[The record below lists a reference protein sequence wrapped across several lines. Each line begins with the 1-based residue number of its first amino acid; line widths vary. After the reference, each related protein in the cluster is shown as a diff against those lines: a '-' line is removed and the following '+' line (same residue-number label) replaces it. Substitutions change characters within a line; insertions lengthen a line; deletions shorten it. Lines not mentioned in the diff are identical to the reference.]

1 MRINV
6 NWLNH
11 IGNFAYIVSFFK
23 FYCLYISII
32 LKSFLNQFASIS
44 IVSGRCFHF
53 IFIFIFRRC
62 LLLSFVQFPSLL
74 LQQKANCVFLSLFLF
89 IVRYYCTQSK
99 TLSPVQLGIYVKWN
113 LQWNIKWE
121 MVASIV
127 YSNRLQIELLRSY
140 FHSFVTSV
148 FAIVPLYTVCVCV
161 CLSLS
166 LLAWITSKANRR
178 FSFQT
183 TRWHKETKYNRFPLS
198 TNFLLLALLLL
209 LFVQEFVS
217 FWASYS
223 LDFYFYFSLW
233 TGFVLGKKDAL
244 NENINP
250 ANWMK
255 SSKKKNEQIHR
266 VLCLIW
272 IHGALRVYLFF
283 PPPHN

>member
-44 IVSGRCFHF
+44 IVSGHCFHF

-166 LLAWITSKANRR
+166 LLESQAKRTDDFHFKQLDGIKKQNTIAFLYQLTFCCWRCCCCCLCKSLFR
-178 FSFQT
+178 FE
-183 TRWHKETKYNRFPLS
+183 RL
-198 TNFLLLALLLL
+198 FLLIFIFHRA
-209 LFVQEFVS
+209 QDS
-217 FWASYS
+217 FW
-223 LDFYFYFSLW
+223 
-233 TGFVLGKKDAL
+233 GKRML
-244 NENINP
+244 
-250 ANWMK
+250 
-255 SSKKKNEQIHR
+255 
-266 VLCLIW
+266 
-272 IHGALRVYLFF
+272 
-283 PPPHN
+283 